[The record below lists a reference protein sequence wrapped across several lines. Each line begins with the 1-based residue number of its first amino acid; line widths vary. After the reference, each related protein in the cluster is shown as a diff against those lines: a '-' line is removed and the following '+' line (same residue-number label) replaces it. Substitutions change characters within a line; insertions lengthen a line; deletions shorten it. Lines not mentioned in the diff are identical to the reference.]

1 MLVHLLQVTNILI
14 HLFLLQQTQLRLS
27 VVVDMLVLQ
36 LQFSK
41 TTRDHYLLLVS
52 FLIEHLKF
60 KQVQAQSHTLI
71 KVVVMLMNSLKI

>member
-60 KQVQAQSHTLI
+60 KQVQAQFHTLI
-71 KVVVMLMNSLKI
+71 KVVVMRMNSLKI